1 MRIDTSNPTAE
12 QLQSLY
18 DQGML
23 YNLRNLPKTDH
34 RVYVHPRLVLR
45 HRNAKDYHA
54 HPFILHSAQY
64 AFFSG
69 SDLSPIDTIEQAL
82 YCHPSL
88 AFYTLGK
95 LRYRYNDLLASALKT
110 NRVFII

>member
-1 MRIDTSNPTAE
+1 MRIEHPTNEQISN
-12 QLQSLY
+12 LY
-18 DQGML
+18 KQGL
-23 YNLRNLPKTDH
+23 IYNMRSLPKTEH

-45 HRNAKDYHA
+45 HKHSRDAKDF
-54 HPFILHSAQY
+54 PFFLHSAQY

-69 SDLSPIDTIEQAL
+69 HNMTANQAL
-82 YCHPSL
+82 DLALNEHPSL
-88 AFYTLGK
+88 AYYTFGK